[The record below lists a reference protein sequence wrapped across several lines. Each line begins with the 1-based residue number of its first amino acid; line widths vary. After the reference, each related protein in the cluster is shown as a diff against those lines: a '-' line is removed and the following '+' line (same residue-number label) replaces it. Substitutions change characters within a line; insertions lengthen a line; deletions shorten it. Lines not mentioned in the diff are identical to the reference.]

1 MRGIRSIEGEAELF
15 VPLLRIVS
23 MDDLDRKIRFALVQ
37 EGYLFPITDA
47 EIEWALKETKK
58 EYMKPKYW
66 ILCLNCAHP
75 TNDAAFFLLTDQD
88 DNTVLFGTKDEAK
101 AYCRANESGPFAYT
115 ILCTDDFNYE

>member
-1 MRGIRSIEGEAELF
+1 MWRSGFQFRNNWCFAAVRGIRSIEGEAELF

-58 EYMKPKYW
+58 E
-66 ILCLNCAHP
+66 
-75 TNDAAFFLLTDQD
+75 
-88 DNTVLFGTKDEAK
+88 
-101 AYCRANESGPFAYT
+101 
-115 ILCTDDFNYE
+115 